1 MSLDSLGHSKYFS
14 TLDVTSGYW
23 QIELKKEAKEKTAF
37 TTRNGLYQWEVLP
50 FGLTSAPSTFER
62 LMEMA
67 LKGVTLENR
76 PDISRRYYR
85 VRPRYKYTLDSIG
98 SVRAAPDANLKLK
111 PKKCKLF
118 ARRLSI
124 WVMWLA
130 IRTWRWM
137 RTKSWPTP
145 RREMPKSWSL
155 RVLSGIHLKV
165 FRDL

>member
-85 VRPRYKYTLDSIG
+85 VRPQI
-98 SVRAAPDANLKLK
+98 
-111 PKKCKLF
+111 
-118 ARRLSI
+118 
-124 WVMWLA
+124 
-130 IRTWRWM
+130 
-137 RTKSWPTP
+137 
-145 RREMPKSWSL
+145 
-155 RVLSGIHLKV
+155 
-165 FRDL
+165 